1 MGPKNGMAGSPFLR
15 GFAILDMIY
24 IYTYLEP
31 VCPLF
36 LAFPPKQG
44 LFQSKQGSFEF
55 QVFRYIHVPSLLNMV
70 LNITP
75 GWLKMKMF
83 IHLFYHVIL
92 GERAIYPSK
101 RRAKEPETPHSK
113 SLGSFFFVMFKGGR
127 KPFVWVGLV
136 WGCNNDYT

>member
-1 MGPKNGMAGSPFLR
+1 MAGSPFLR

-55 QVFRYIHVPSLLNMV
+55 QVFRYIHVPFEYGFKHH
-70 LNITP
+70 P
-75 GWLKMKMF
+75 WLAENEDVHPPF
-83 IHLFYHVIL
+83 LPCDI
-92 GERAIYPSK
+92 
-101 RRAKEPETPHSK
+101 
-113 SLGSFFFVMFKGGR
+113 GGASD
-127 KPFVWVGLV
+127 LS
-136 WGCNNDYT
+136 